1 MTVDDLV
8 ATAQVYAALA
18 ADLCGRDKPRPSG

>member
-8 ATAQVYAALA
+8 ATAEVYTALA
-18 ADLCGRDKPRPSG
+18 ADLCGRDKPRPTP